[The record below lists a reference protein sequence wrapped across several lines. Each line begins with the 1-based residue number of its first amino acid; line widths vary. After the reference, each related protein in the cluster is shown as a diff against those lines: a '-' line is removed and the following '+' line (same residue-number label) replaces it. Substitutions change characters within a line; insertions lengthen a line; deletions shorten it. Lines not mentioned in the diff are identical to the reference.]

1 MHDPLQPHNVD
12 DIFARG
18 LKNAAQ
24 KAPEGVWQGIADAM
38 ETDALR
44 KKVLWARLTAAASVT
59 LLIGFGAWYIFLG
72 RYPEPGITM
81 AQRFAA
87 HHEVGT
93 PSMRQRPAP
102 AQTEVDC
109 AGEMQ
114 AEELPSTRFAGL
126 QIKTQ
131 GIRSRLAKRLLN
143 TIRQR
148 RLDHVHSAAD
158 FGPDLLHQAIGYPV
172 MAFEPDQQGSILQL
186 PQPTPLKV
194 NELLVERYQPKSS
207 PRVQDDALAQGGEDD
222 QVRKARAFTLG
233 GTASPDFSF
242 ASQTPVSLAKVS
254 TSSKNALPEDAVTA
268 ARRTTPSTAFTSGV
282 RMGYALSDRFGLQT
296 GILYTRRST
305 DRDHAITQTG
315 TAEAVETHFDL
326 NSVEIPATLRY
337 NVVDRPKFD
346 YYVNSGVSAT
356 LFMNYKQSL
365 ITSSGVSKQ
374 VLSDESSAGTP
385 AQASVLAST
394 GVQVQLSKHI
404 SMNVEPGLRYGLFV
418 NEYSFTQRHP
428 LSFNAFS
435 GINYHF

>member
-18 LKNAAQ
+18 LKNAAH
-24 KAPEGVWQGIADAM
+24 KAPDGVWQGIADAM
-38 ETDALR
+38 ETDALH
-44 KKVLWARLTAAASVT
+44 KKVLWARLTAAASLT
-59 LLIGFGAWYIFLG
+59 LLIGFGAWYIFIG
-72 RYPEPGITM
+72 RPQAPGVNM
-81 AQRFAA
+81 AQRIAA
-87 HHEVGT
+87 HHHDNT
-93 PSMRQRPAP
+93 PAVNQRAISVE
-102 AQTEVDC
+102 ADC
-109 AGEMQ
+109 A
-114 AEELPSTRFAGL
+114 EEVSKGILPIQRFADH
-126 QIKTQ
+126 QVKSP
-131 GIRSRLAKRLLN
+131 GIHNRLAKRLLGTMRHRRIDHIHSVN
-143 TIRQR
+143 DFRPSLVRQE
-148 RLDHVHSAAD
+148 
-158 FGPDLLHQAIGYPV
+158 IGYPV
-172 MAFEPDQQGSILQL
+172 MAFEPEQQGSILQL

-194 NELLVERYQPKSS
+194 NELLAERYPSKSS
-207 PRVQDDALAQGGEDD
+207 HYKPDNALAEESEEDK
-222 QVRKARAFTLG
+222 VRRARAFTLG

-242 ASQTPVSLAKVS
+242 ASQTPVSLAKVAN
-254 TSSKNALPEDAVTA
+254 SSKNALPENAVTA
-268 ARRTTPSTAFTSGV
+268 ARRTTPSTALTTGV
-282 RMGYALSDRFGLQT
+282 RMGYALSERFGLQT
-296 GILYTRRST
+296 GVLYTRRST

-337 NVVDRPKFD
+337 NIVDRPKFD
-346 YYVNSGVSAT
+346 YYVNSGFSAT

-404 SMNVEPGLRYGLFV
+404 SMNVEPGLRYGLLV

>member
-1 MHDPLQPHNVD
+1 MHDPLQSHNVD

-18 LKNAAQ
+18 LKNATQ
-24 KAPEGVWQGIADAM
+24 KTPDGVWQGIADAM

-44 KKVLWARLTAAASVT
+44 KKVLWARLTAAASLT
-59 LLIGFGAWYIFLG
+59 LLIGFGAWYLFLG
-72 RYPEPGITM
+72 RNPEPVSGF
-81 AQRFAA
+81 AQRIAA
-87 HHEVGT
+87 HRHIGT
-93 PSMRQRPAP
+93 PSLRQHAI
-102 AQTEVDC
+102 AAETDC
-109 AGEMQ
+109 AQEVQ
-114 AEELPSTRFAGL
+114 ADVLPSQRFAGL
-126 QIKTQ
+126 PKPG
-131 GIRSRLAKRLLN
+131 GIHNRLAKRLLN
-143 TIRQR
+143 NMRHR
-148 RLDHVHSAAD
+148 RLDHIHSVND
-158 FGPDLLHQAIGYPV
+158 FAPSLLRQEIGYPV
-172 MAFEPDQQGSILQL
+172 MAFEPDLQGSILQL

-194 NELLVERYQPKSS
+194 NELLVDRYPSKSTQ
-207 PRVQDDALAQGGEDD
+207 RKQDAVFAQENGEEDKA
-222 QVRKARAFTLG
+222 RKAHAFTLG

-242 ASQTPVSLAKVS
+242 ASQTPVSLAKVAS
-254 TSSKNALPEDAVTA
+254 SSKNALPSDAVTA
-268 ARRTTPSTAFTSGV
+268 ARRTTPSMALTSGV
-282 RMGYALSDRFGLQT
+282 RMGYALSERFGLQT

-305 DRDHAITQTG
+305 ERDHAITQTG

-346 YYVNSGVSAT
+346 YYVNSGISAT

-404 SMNVEPGLRYGLFV
+404 SVNVEPGLRYGLLV
-418 NEYSFTQRHP
+418 NEYSFTQRQP